1 MNLEVEDHQVIK
13 KIDVIEME
21 RALGN
26 LIENAVKYNPVGTKV
41 TMGLYVE
48 SDKVRLEISDNGIG
62 IPQADTKRIFDA
74 FVRGD
79 RTRKSEGTGL
89 GLAITKQIIELH
101 GGSITLL
108 KAEQVGIRN
117 CLLGRNSMIGTIAK
131 YCRYIEL
138 FFLTVIF
145 FGLAWTYEAIHF
157 PRAYIFIIGFFL
169 GYAFLI
175 ILRMNSR
182 SNRINI
188 SAYIASILLV
198 ILLEYNSRYIINYFI
213 HILYILLIIELAV
226 SLERKKDLWIG
237 ALIVVAGMYKYV
249 TLIQYKPAISTYA
262 EATFFFYC

>member
-1 MNLEVEDHQVIK
+1 
-13 KIDVIEME
+13 
-21 RALGN
+21 
-26 LIENAVKYNPVGTKV
+26 
-41 TMGLYVE
+41 
-48 SDKVRLEISDNGIG
+48 
-62 IPQADTKRIFDA
+62 
-74 FVRGD
+74 
-79 RTRKSEGTGL
+79 
-89 GLAITKQIIELH
+89 
-101 GGSITLL
+101 
-108 KAEQVGIRN
+108 
-117 CLLGRNSMIGTIAK
+117 MIGTIAK

-138 FFLTVIF
+138 FLTVIF

-157 PRAYIFIIGFFL
+157 PRAYIFIIGFL

-175 ILRMNSR
+175 ILRMKSW

-262 EATFFFYC
+262 EATFFSTAELYEHTCYNANARFERRAV